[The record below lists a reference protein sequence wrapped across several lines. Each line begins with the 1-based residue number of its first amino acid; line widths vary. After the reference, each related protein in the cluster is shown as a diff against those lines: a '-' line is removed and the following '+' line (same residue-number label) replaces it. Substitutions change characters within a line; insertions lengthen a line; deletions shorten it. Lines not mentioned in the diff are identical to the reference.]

1 MKRVFSLRLPFSL
14 LPLLAIITLLSCRAS
29 VRLGFGSQSP
39 AADASPVVSVLSNAT
54 ILLRLASLDLA
65 ETAVRKDVDELLE
78 GNFPSSTRVAS
89 AGLRHLPAAM
99 WRRENSHFDVG
110 LRAGL
115 DGRVQIRVR
124 SPRDYNIFPEL
135 RRSLRDWWKNR
146 RFQPEIMSE
155 LAKLVKRPLDRH
167 HGLTD
172 SGPRY
177 ASCAVVGNSGILLN
191 SDRGELID
199 GHELVIRLNN
209 ARTHG
214 YQRKVG
220 SKTGLSF
227 VNSNILHLCARR
239 PGCFCHPYGENV
251 PMIMYIC
258 QAVHFLD
265 YTICNASHRAPLLIT
280 DIRFDM
286 LCSRIVKYYSLKRFA
301 EVTGKPLEDWAK
313 FHDEKMFHYSSGM
326 QAVMLALGIC
336 DQVSVFGFG
345 KSADAKHHYH
355 TNQKAELD
363 LHDYDAEYA
372 FYQDLVD
379 RPQVIPFL
387 KDSGLTVPPLVFYH

>member
-14 LPLLAIITLLSCRAS
+14 LPLLVILTLLSCRAS
-29 VRLGFGSQSP
+29 FRQGFGSQSP
-39 AADASPVVSVLSNAT
+39 PVDAASVTPVLSNAT
-54 ILLRLASLDLA
+54 ILLRLASEDLSEA
-65 ETAVRKDVDELLE
+65 VVRKDVDELLE
-78 GNFPSSTRVAS
+78 GNFPASTRVGS
-89 AGLRHLPAAM
+89 AGLRNLPATL
-99 WRRENSHFDVG
+99 WRRGNIHFDAG

-115 DGRVQIRVR
+115 DVRVPIRVR
-124 SPRDYNIFPEL
+124 SPRDYKIFPEL

-146 RFQPEIMSE
+146 RFQPEIMSDLVE
-155 LAKLVKRPLDRH
+155 LVKRPLDRH
-167 HGLTD
+167 YGRAD
-172 SGPRY
+172 SGLRY

-191 SDRGELID
+191 TDHGELID
-199 GHELVIRLNN
+199 GHDLVIRLNN

-214 YQRKVG
+214 YQHKVG
-220 SKTGLSF
+220 SKTGISF

-265 YTICNASHRAPLLIT
+265 YTICNSSHRAPLLIT
-280 DIRFDM
+280 DIRLDI
-286 LCSRIVKYYSLKRFA
+286 LCSRIVKYYSLRRFV
-301 EVTGKPLEDWAK
+301 EVTGKPMEDWAK

-379 RPQVIPFL
+379 RPQLIPFL
-387 KDSGLTVPPLVFYH
+387 KDSDFKVPPLVFYR